1 MAKKKQTIIQQIIT
15 KLTSAK
21 KSIIVLITLVLISP
35 ILNSIFTSFITN
47 LVIDFV
53 ILKIILDLLRIKL
66 PSIPR
71 DAIKKNRRYLAF
83 ILVILIGIVAISLL
97 QPVIQS
103 TTNNLKHFYYFNVN
117 PRAQAAIFEKEYI
130 NNFNSADD
138 TLNKSNKEI
147 SNMQSGKETF
157 YNGEQQVLVYFNNR
171 DSFFNAMISIDN
183 QSLKLNL
190 PDNFKQFYK
199 ERLAADKADYEAF
212 KVYRKGMEDFFT
224 ADDAMINYDE
234 KFHDFLNDVGDLNVD
249 KYSQPQVDKTNYMS
263 GLFQATYGSIQ
274 GIADTTD
281 IFNQEILNYFQGEYD
296 TYKVF
301 RNYVDAFGTKDKQQ
315 MNETSNQIE
324 YYLSNMPTTDIN
336 GIIIRWSAEKFG
348 PIYQTQDNMHN
359 NATELYQKAY
369 DYARKEK
376 LKEVLSTWK
385 MKTPG
390 AIQAV
395 SPNV

>member
-1 MAKKKQTIIQQIIT
+1 MAKKKQTIYQQIIAMIAP
-15 KLTSAK
+15 AK
-21 KSIIVLITLVLISP
+21 KSIIALIILILISP
-35 ILNSIFTSFITN
+35 ILNNIFTSFVTN

-53 ILKIILDLLRIKL
+53 ILKIVLDLLRIKL
-66 PSIPR
+66 PAIPR

-83 ILVILIGIVAISLL
+83 VFIILIGIVAIYLL
-97 QPVIQS
+97 RPVIQS
-103 TTNNLKHFYYFNVN
+103 TTDNLKHFYYFNMN

-147 SNMQSGKETF
+147 DDMQSGKETF
-157 YNGEQQVLVYFNNR
+157 YNGEQQVLVCFNNR
-171 DSFFNAMISIDN
+171 DSFFNVMISIDN
-183 QSLKLNL
+183 QSLMLNL

-224 ADDAMINYDE
+224 ADDAMMNYDE
-234 KFHDFLNDVGDLNVD
+234 KFHDFVNDVGDLSVD

-263 GLFQATYGSIQ
+263 GLFQASYGNIQ

-281 IFNQEILNYFQGEYD
+281 IFNQEILNYFQNEYD
-296 TYKVF
+296 LYNNIKQ
-301 RNYVDAFGTKDKQQ
+301 YVDAFENKDQQ
-315 MNETSNQIE
+315 GMNDAYTQMK
-324 YYLSNMPTTDIN
+324 YFLSNMPSTDIN
-336 GIIIRWSAEKFG
+336 GIIIRWGAEKFG
-348 PIYQTQDNMHN
+348 RIYKIQDNMHN
-359 NATELYQKAY
+359 NATKLYQKAY

-376 LKEVLSTWK
+376 LEEILSAWK